1 MINEQDIAQR
11 CRRGDRRAQQLLYET
26 YADYLFGV
34 CLRYVVDRTVAED
47 LLHEGFIKAF
57 TQISTFRYGGAGS
70 LRSWLSSI
78 MRNVAISH
86 LRKRQLLNE
95 ALSLDEYDIDIADE
109 PNSVSC
115 VPDDVLAQMI
125 ASLPVGYR
133 TVFNMFVIDGCTH
146 REIAK
151 ALGIK
156 ERSSSSQLLRARK
169 LLAQM
174 ITEWI
179 KRNNR

>member
-57 TQISTFRYGGAGS
+57 TQIGTFRYGGAGS
-70 LRSWLSSI
+70 LRAWLSSI

-95 ALSLDEYDIDIADE
+95 TLSLDEYDIDIADE
-109 PNSVSC
+109 PDSISS

>member
-109 PNSVSC
+109 PDSVSC

-151 ALGIK
+151 ILGIK

>member
-11 CRRGDRRAQQLLYET
+11 CRRGDRPAQQLLYET

-57 TQISTFRYGGAGS
+57 TQIGTFRYSGIGS

-95 ALSLDEYDIDIADE
+95 VLSLDEYDIDIADE
-109 PNSVSC
+109 PDSVSC

-151 ALGIK
+151 VLGIK